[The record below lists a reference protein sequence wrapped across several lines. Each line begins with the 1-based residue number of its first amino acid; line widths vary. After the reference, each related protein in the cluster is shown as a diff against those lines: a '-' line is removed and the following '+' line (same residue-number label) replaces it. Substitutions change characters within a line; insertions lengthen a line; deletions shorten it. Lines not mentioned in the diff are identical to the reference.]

1 MHVLDIWSSDDEHEG
16 QVDLWKNDKA
26 KESQQVGKVEE
37 KKEEKETIEGKVEEA
52 KSSGEKAEKEE
63 IITSV
68 WELLMHSRDHR
79 EALVLALDQKKIL

>member
-16 QVDLWKNDKA
+16 KVDLWEYEEV

-37 KKEEKETIEGKVEEA
+37 KKEEAESVEAKVEEA
-52 KSSGEKAEKEE
+52 ESSGEKTKEEE
-63 IITSV
+63 IIASI

-79 EALVLALDQKKIL
+79 EALVLALD